1 MKRFMIRL
9 ATISSFILILLGTSC
24 SQFRTPKSYTV
35 VSTTLS
41 SHADSNEFRKVF
53 TLDSDMHG
61 NGWVM
66 RKGTKISFSNDGGCE
81 LDTLVYAKEELNLPN
96 AIQLESVQYG
106 PDGNVLF
113 SVPGNDI
120 GHSLHLRHPKRD
132 YPYKQLFGFKS
143 AYFPRITTVKF
154 ACRLLT
160 EPPAPLVPSAPSG
173 K

>member
-1 MKRFMIRL
+1 
-9 ATISSFILILLGTSC
+9 
-24 SQFRTPKSYTV
+24 
-35 VSTTLS
+35 
-41 SHADSNEFRKVF
+41 
-53 TLDSDMHG
+53 MHG

-66 RKGTKISFSNDGGCE
+66 RKGTKISFTNDGGCE
-81 LDTLVYAKEELNLPN
+81 LDTLVYATEGLNLPN

-132 YPYKQLFGFKS
+132 YPYHQFFGFKR
-143 AYFPRITTVKF
+143 AYFSRITTVKF

-160 EPPAPLVPSAPSG
+160 EPAAPLVPSIPSG